1 MAFPPDYHRAL
12 IVDFLGAIEG
22 GGEPRVTGE
31 ETLKVH
37 RLIEAILKSAAR
49 RRPVEFAGT

>member
-37 RLIEAILKSAAR
+37 RLIEAILESAAR
-49 RRPVEFAGT
+49 RHPVKFVRK